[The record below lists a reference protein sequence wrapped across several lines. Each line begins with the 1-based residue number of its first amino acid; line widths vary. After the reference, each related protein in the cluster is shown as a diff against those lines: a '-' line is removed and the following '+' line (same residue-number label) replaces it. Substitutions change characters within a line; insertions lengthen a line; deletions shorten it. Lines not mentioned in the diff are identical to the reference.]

1 MDEKLEILLIEDDPE
16 ACRDFTEQ
24 ILDTEDMLLIG
35 VTNNAYKAVDLIK
48 DHLPDA
54 VILDLELHLGAG
66 NGLYVLQEL
75 QTLTLPKTPYIL
87 ITTNNSST
95 QLTNWLA
102 NWVLTLSCQNI
113 RKVIRIRVS
122 LTSYALPVLLF
133 SMRTEG
139 LLSLSRLPKRRRN
152 STTVVCAVA
161 SVRNLTTSALTRS
174 PSDTTI

>member
-87 ITTNNSST
+87 ITTNNSS
-95 QLTNWLA
+95 
-102 NWVLTLSCQNI
+102 
-113 RKVIRIRVS
+113 
-122 LTSYALPVLLF
+122 LLVKH
-133 SMRTEG
+133 TA
-139 LLSLSRLPKRRRN
+139 PIQ
-152 STTVVCAVA
+152 TVNAP
-161 SVRNLTTSALTRS
+161 L
-174 PSDTTI
+174 